1 MNIYLY
7 LHIIYIYLYKI
18 CCIYVICV
26 CIYMCICIFK
36 KYQHSCV
43 DCSLDNIGLTS
54 KTPYQRSIQN
64 DTNNKNFYQVVS
76 EKPF

>member
-1 MNIYLY
+1 
-7 LHIIYIYLYKI
+7 
-18 CCIYVICV
+18 
-26 CIYMCICIFK
+26 MCICIFK